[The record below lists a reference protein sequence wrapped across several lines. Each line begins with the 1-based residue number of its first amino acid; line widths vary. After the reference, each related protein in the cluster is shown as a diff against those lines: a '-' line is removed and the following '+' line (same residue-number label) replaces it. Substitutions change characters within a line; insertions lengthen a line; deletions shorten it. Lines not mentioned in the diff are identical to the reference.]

1 MCIFGSDLR
10 AVARSRLKPWMRK
23 RCLKLPLVTTKNWLF
38 RQQQS
43 SLFRQEITRQFGAIL
58 GPKDAETF
66 CLGPK
71 WGQIK
76 SLKKL
81 LSAKKD

>member
-1 MCIFGSDLR
+1 
-10 AVARSRLKPWMRK
+10 MRK
-23 RCLKLPLVTTKNWLF
+23 RCLKLLLVTTKNWLF

-43 SLFRQEITRQFGAIL
+43 SLFRQEIIHQFGAIL
-58 GPKDAETF
+58 GPKDADIL

-76 SLKKL
+76 SFKKL
-81 LSAKKD
+81 QSAKMG